1 MESIPFISGTT
12 QDNNENPLSDVE
24 IQINF
29 PSQIIITTTDSK
41 GEFSIT
47 SPVAAEPG
55 EYVVTVYATKDTM
68 NLKTQI
74 KYQVIDYTRITTS
87 DTSKNI
93 EYEEKNSKINNYDNS
108 KYDLFSRTI
117 LDKVE
122 EQKKEI
128 AKNKILSE
136 EQHLIAEQR
145 FQMYEDLENDLKSFE
160 KNNES
165 HTPRNAFLRFLAHI
179 DHSVKDIFWH
189 QFLFTEEKTGD
200 ARVAKNN
207 ALEAGK
213 SSIEATKIFQQEA
226 AVTQSEIIEY
236 NKYLSIKYGNSTSNA
251 QE

>member
-1 MESIPFISGTT
+1 MK
-12 QDNNENPLSDVE
+12 NLSDVE
-24 IQINF
+24 IQIHF
-29 PSQIIITTTDSK
+29 PSQIMVTTTDSK

-47 SPVAAEPG
+47 SPVGAEPG

-74 KYQVIDYTRITTS
+74 KYQVIDYTRITTP
-87 DTSKNI
+87 DTSKNL
-93 EYEEKNSKINNYDNS
+93 EREEINSKTTNYDNS

-136 EQHLIAEQR
+136 EQHVIAEQR
-145 FQMYEDLENDLKSFE
+145 LQMYEDLENDLKSFE
-160 KNNES
+160 KNSES
-165 HTPRNAFLRFLAHI
+165 YTPRNAFLRFLAHI

-189 QFLFTEEKTGD
+189 QFLFTEEKTDD
-200 ARVAKNN
+200 AHVAKNN

-213 SSIEATKIFQQEA
+213 SSVEATKIFQQEA
-226 AVTQSEIIEY
+226 AVTLNEIIEY
-236 NKYLSIKYGNSTSNA
+236 NEYLSTKYGNSTSNV
-251 QE
+251 QEQFNENRKTP